1 MGREYIFLPDQK
13 SIVEST
19 LQFHAISPMP
29 TAFYS
34 TFPTPRGGVVEWRR
48 ATAIAKSAVAASAA
62 AATARK
68 EQNETNTAVPQKG
81 FRACESAVS

>member
-1 MGREYIFLPDQK
+1 
-13 SIVEST
+13 
-19 LQFHAISPMP
+19 
-29 TAFYS
+29 
-34 TFPTPRGGVVEWRR
+34 VEWRR

-81 FRACESAVS
+81 FRACESAVSGIVKQKQQRLVR